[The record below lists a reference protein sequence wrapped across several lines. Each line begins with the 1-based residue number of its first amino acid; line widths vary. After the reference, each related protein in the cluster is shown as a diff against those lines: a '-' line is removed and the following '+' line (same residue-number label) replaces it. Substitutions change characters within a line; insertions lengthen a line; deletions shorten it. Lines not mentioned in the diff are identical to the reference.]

1 VQKDIFTVSDF
12 RQVVWPSIEQLT
24 KLKELPAQSIYYL
37 LKHTEVLQKYAP
49 SSDFLNCFVPL
60 MQKSLECGV
69 AKLQILTIDKI
80 QGLQKAL
87 DYSTFKNN
95 LLPRI
100 LQILETS
107 ADVQAKTKVLEFIR
121 AVQETIDQQ
130 SLQGLVFKTLEKAR
144 SKETDP
150 GVCMLIL

>member
-1 VQKDIFTVSDF
+1 
-12 RQVVWPSIEQLT
+12 
-24 KLKELPAQSIYYL
+24 
-37 LKHTEVLQKYAP
+37 
-49 SSDFLNCFVPL
+49 